1 MIEIF
6 KHFHSYEIARY
17 LKIADLETVLVE
29 NATTSWYGKQP
40 KMTWEDSKQILST
53 SKRAKPGMS
62 SEKKIVHAKSFD
74 SFKNKIGWRD
84 FGFANKVLWAGAIHR
99 GIDLPASL

>member
-6 KHFHSYEIARY
+6 KHFHSYEIVRY

-29 NATTSWYGKQP
+29 NATTSWYGKHP

-62 SEKKIVHAKSFD
+62 SEK
-74 SFKNKIGWRD
+74 
-84 FGFANKVLWAGAIHR
+84 
-99 GIDLPASL
+99 